1 MTDPKR
7 LACVPIHRERRA
19 VQLTNY
25 GQRLA
30 ARARQVLDVC
40 STARAE
46 MRAILRKRLLL
57 ASCRLLAFLLDRSY
71 ISYQRPHCGSGSSPE
86 WPSYIGTGDHV
97 ADRCA
102 ATGDEIRSGA
112 APRPGVSVE
121 GHRRR
126 RRCDDLRS
134 VASIQRRGDRLRE
147 TAAVAE
153 TTWPRSRDCRFWF
166 ATRTLFSLARRSA
179 LRRCCSGG
187 FLVASRCCGHRS
199 DGNAARTS
207 TGPADALLPNH
218 GCHPPLMRTLTLTI
232 GAYAIIS
239 NACICN

>member
-7 LACVPIHRERRA
+7 LACVSIHRERRA

-102 ATGDEIRSGA
+102 ATGEGKADEIDRVLRR
-112 APRPGVSVE
+112 RPGVSVE
-121 GHRRR
+121 GHRRALLTHIPLGPR
-126 RRCDDLRS
+126 PWLHQLRS
-134 VASIQRRGDRLRE
+134 RLPGFVRRLHSYYGGVRLLTIIHHRLLLLSFP
-147 TAAVAE
+147 TPTSAARI
-153 TTWPRSRDCRFWF
+153 WGF
-166 ATRTLFSLARRSA
+166 ATMRSSP
-179 LRRCCSGG
+179 CSG
-187 FLVASRCCGHRS
+187 LRVPTTPSL
-199 DGNAARTS
+199 DNL
-207 TGPADALLPNH
+207 PAL
-218 GCHPPLMRTLTLTI
+218 C
-232 GAYAIIS
+232 
-239 NACICN
+239 

>member
-7 LACVPIHRERRA
+7 LACVSIHRERRA

-40 STARAE
+40 SAARAE

-102 ATGDEIRSGA
+102 ARGEGKADEIDRVLRRVPAYLLKDIAGDDDATTFEALRASSGGA
-112 APRPGVSVE
+112 IVCVRPRP
-121 GHRRR
+121 
-126 RRCDDLRS
+126 LRK
-134 VASIQRRGDRLRE
+134 RKGRLPPP
-147 TAAVAE
+147 AVFCSP
-153 TTWPRSRDCRFWF
+153 PRPC
-166 ATRTLFSLARRSA
+166 FSLQTVPRPPRAPPAVFFFPR
-179 LRRCCSGG
+179 
-187 FLVASRCCGHRS
+187 
-199 DGNAARTS
+199 
-207 TGPADALLPNH
+207 GPAVHNPTENPQSTPPVLP
-218 GCHPPLMRTLTLTI
+218 
-232 GAYAIIS
+232 S
-239 NACICN
+239 SSF

>member
-7 LACVPIHRERRA
+7 LACVSIHRERRA

-102 ATGDEIRSGA
+102 ATGEGKADEIDRVLRRVPAYLLKDIAGDDDATTFEALRASSGGAIVCARPRPLRKRHGRVPATAVSGSPLGPCFRLQDVRRSVGA
-112 APRPGVSVE
+112 ALAVS
-121 GHRRR
+121 
-126 RRCDDLRS
+126 LL
-134 VASIQRRGDRLRE
+134 RRG
-147 TAAVAE
+147 AAVIDPTE
-153 TTWPRSRDCRFWF
+153 TPRGR
-166 ATRTLFSLARRSA
+166 RTVLLMP
-179 LRRCCSGG
+179 CCLIMAAIRLS
-187 FLVASRCCGHRS
+187 CGHSR
-199 DGNAARTS
+199 
-207 TGPADALLPNH
+207 
-218 GCHPPLMRTLTLTI
+218 
-232 GAYAIIS
+232 
-239 NACICN
+239 

>member
-7 LACVPIHRERRA
+7 LACVSIHRERRA

-71 ISYQRPHCGSGSSPE
+71 IAYHGPHCGSGSSPE

-102 ATGDEIRSGA
+102 ARGEGKADEIDRVLRRVPAYLLKDIAGDDDATTFEALRASSGGAIVCVRPRPLRKRHGRVPATAVSCSPPRPWFCFQNVPPSVGA
-112 APRPGVSVE
+112 ALAGFLFRPR
-121 GHRRR
+121 
-126 RRCDDLRS
+126 
-134 VASIQRRGDRLRE
+134 
-147 TAAVAE
+147 AAVLK
-153 TTWPRSRDCRFWF
+153 P
-166 ATRTLFSLARRSA
+166 
-179 LRRCCSGG
+179 
-187 FLVASRCCGHRS
+187 HR
-199 DGNAARTS
+199 N
-207 TGPADALLPNH
+207 
-218 GCHPPLMRTLTLTI
+218 PP
-232 GAYAIIS
+232 
-239 NACICN
+239 